1 MIKLMFCLRRHPSL
15 TREEFLAHW
24 RGPHADLGVAGAA
37 ALGARRYV
45 QNHTLTHDLNDAL
58 QASRQAPAP
67 FDGVVELWF
76 DSTDAVA
83 TTFTDEEAR
92 RAVRALVKDEPAFID
107 LENSPIFLT
116 EEHEIWDSTT

>member
-24 RGPHADLGVAGAA
+24 NGPHAALGVAGAE

-58 QASRQAPAP
+58 QASRQSPAP
-67 FDGVVELWF
+67 YDGVVELWF

-83 TTFTDEEAR
+83 TTFNDEAAR
-92 RAVRALVKDEPAFID
+92 AAVRALIKDEPNFID
-107 LENSPIFLT
+107 LANSPIFLT
-116 EEHEIWDSTT
+116 EEHEFWDLDS